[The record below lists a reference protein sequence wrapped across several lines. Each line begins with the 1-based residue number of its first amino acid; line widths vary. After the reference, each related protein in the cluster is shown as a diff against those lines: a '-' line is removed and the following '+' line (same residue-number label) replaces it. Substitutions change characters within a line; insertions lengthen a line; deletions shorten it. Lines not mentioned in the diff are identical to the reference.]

1 MNDNFT
7 KESKISDV
15 VHDAAFG
22 DYGRLLFPTDAGYFS
37 GGRLGELNLTWYEHI
52 DADKTV
58 EILNYLKDRAKAG
71 KQVFYDIY
79 SNTEKAADSSFS
91 VIISRDASNRERSAF
106 LRFLII
112 LLIKI
117 FSHFLLQKQT
127 AFYSSLFF

>member
-22 DYGRLLFPTDAGYFS
+22 DYGRLLFPADAGYFS
-37 GGRLGELNLTWYEHI
+37 GGKLGELNLTWHEHI

-71 KQVFYDIY
+71 EQVFYDIY
-79 SNTEKAADSSFS
+79 SNTEKAADPRKNDTGLFLFQRRAGQAVCSGG
-91 VIISRDASNRERSAF
+91 RRRRLCLCGGDAR
-106 LRFLII
+106 
-112 LLIKI
+112 
-117 FSHFLLQKQT
+117 
-127 AFYSSLFF
+127 